1 MSTDATTRL
10 YLIRHGEVD
19 PAWRGRIYGGLE
31 VELSEFGRR
40 EAFASA
46 ACLAGLPL
54 DGVLTSTLSRAQFT
68 AQLLAEPRG
77 LEPRDHVGLV
87 ELDRG
92 DWAGLTFDELESR
105 DPGAHERWLAAP
117 DRERP
122 TNGESLADLAERVR
136 AALQESIR
144 PDVDRTLAVTAHGW
158 VVRVLLC
165 EALGLPLSRAEDLR
179 MRTASIHAIEWRDGR
194 PSRLLGLDLDGPLA
208 P

>member
-1 MSTDATTRL
+1 MKTDATTRL

-31 VELSEFGRR
+31 VELSEAGRR

-46 ACLAGLPL
+46 TCLADLPL
-54 DGVLTSTLSRAQFT
+54 DGVLTSTLSRARFT
-68 AQLLAEPRG
+68 AQILAESRG
-77 LEPRDHVGLV
+77 LEPRPHAGLV

-92 DWAGLTFDELESR
+92 TWAGLTFDELESR
-105 DPGAHERWLAAP
+105 EPGAHERWMAAP

-122 TNGESLADLAERVR
+122 AGGESLSDLAERVC
-136 AALQESIR
+136 AALRESIR
-144 PDVDRTLAVTAHGW
+144 PEHDRVLAVTAHGW

-165 EALGLPLSRAEDLR
+165 EALGLPLTRAEDLR
-179 MRTASIHAIEWRDGR
+179 MRTASVHAIEWRAGR
-194 PSRLLGLDLDGPLA
+194 PDRLLGIDLDGPLA